1 MDMEEIKNITKF
13 DGVYVVSDNGGVY
26 MRIDYG
32 GFYEWYEKLDNSF
45 VLLEL
50 SASSKLEESVDNFK
64 SSKKTKVINFGDKR

>member
-1 MDMEEIKNITKF
+1 MDMEEIKNLTNF
-13 DGVYVVSDNGGVY
+13 DGVYVVSDNGAVY

-50 SASSKLEESVDNFK
+50 SVSSKLEESVDNFK
-64 SSKKTKVINFGDKR
+64 SSKKTKVINLGDKR